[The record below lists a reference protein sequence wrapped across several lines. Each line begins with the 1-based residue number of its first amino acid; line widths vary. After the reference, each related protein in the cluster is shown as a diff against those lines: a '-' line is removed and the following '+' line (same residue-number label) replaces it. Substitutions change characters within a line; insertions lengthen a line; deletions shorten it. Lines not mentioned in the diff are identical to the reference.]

1 MSAAPSDGQPRPD
14 GRPLIFWEGFPP
26 CGLMIKRVSDR
37 FGEDLVV
44 MGTRAAVPFEGLEQ
58 ELGRKIIWLDSPN
71 DIWERRHEFAD
82 RNLIIHTGWV
92 HKGWLKF
99 DRWMKA
105 RGATIVFAADNSF
118 KGNLRQAIGAIWFRL
133 LLRRHFDAAIVPGR
147 TSRRLLEFLG
157 MPPTRIFEGYYGAY
171 EGLYHAGPPIESRA
185 REFLFVGQLIE
196 RKGVDVLLEA
206 YHLYRNAGGTWDLR
220 IVGSG
225 PLADRCTG
233 AGIIFD
239 GFCQA
244 AAVSDKMRNASA
256 LVVPSRED
264 HWATVVCEAAAA
276 GTPVIASK
284 WVGASVDL
292 IRHGINGLVFHK
304 MEPAALAAAL
314 ETMENWSDESRQT
327 ASTISL
333 ALAGTYRSTAYQ
345 ASFDSASKLLSKR
358 QQA

>member
-1 MSAAPSDGQPRPD
+1 
-14 GRPLIFWEGFPP
+14 
-26 CGLMIKRVSDR
+26 MIKRVSDR
-37 FGEDLVV
+37 FGEDLVL

-58 ELGRKIIWLDSPN
+58 ELGRKIIWLDNPD
-71 DIWERRHEFAD
+71 DIWGRREEFAD

-99 DRWMKA
+99 DRWMKR

-133 LLRRHFDAAIVPGR
+133 WLRRHFDAAIVPGR

-171 EGLYHAGPPIESRA
+171 EGLYHAGPPIDSRA

-196 RKGVDVLLEA
+196 RKGVDVLLDA
-206 YHLYRNAGGTWDLR
+206 YELYRKDGGTWDLR
-220 IVGSG
+220 IVGGG
-225 PLADRCTG
+225 PLADRCVG
-233 AGIIFD
+233 PGIIFD

-244 AAVSDKMRNASA
+244 AAVSEKMRYAST

-304 MEPAALAAAL
+304 MAATNLAVEL
-314 ETMENWSDESRQT
+314 HRMENWSVESRRT
-327 ASTISL
+327 ASAISL
-333 ALAGTYRSTAYQ
+333 ALAETYRSSAYE
-345 ASFDSASKLLSKR
+345 ASFASASKLLSKR
-358 QQA
+358 QRA